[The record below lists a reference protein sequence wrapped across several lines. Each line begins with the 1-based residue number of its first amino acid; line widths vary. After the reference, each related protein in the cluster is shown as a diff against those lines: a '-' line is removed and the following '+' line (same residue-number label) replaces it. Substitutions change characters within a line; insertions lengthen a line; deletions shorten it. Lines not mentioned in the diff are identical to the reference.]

1 MSQYS
6 DAEAGRAGGCYSVC
20 GPSPLR
26 VSVICLL
33 VISFW
38 ALLVLILHLDKKVA
52 SVQESLA
59 TTEQLLVTM
68 EDSVTLFR
76 QTCVRCLFQIGTIGL
91 SKYSDFVAQRRHLM
105 PIIFRFLAA
114 KAARNKS

>member
-26 VSVICLL
+26 VSVLCLL

-52 SVQESLA
+52 SVQDSLA
-59 TTEQLLVTM
+59 STEQLLLNM
-68 EDSVTLFR
+68 EDSATLFR
-76 QTCVRCLFQIGTIGL
+76 QTCGRCLMMCEYFKITTILKGQN
-91 SKYSDFVAQRRHLM
+91 YCCGA
-105 PIIFRFLAA
+105 LAM
-114 KAARNKS
+114 

>member
-26 VSVICLL
+26 VSVLCLL

-52 SVQESLA
+52 SVQDSLA
-59 TTEQLLVTM
+59 STEQLLLNM
-68 EDSVTLFR
+68 EDSATLFR
-76 QTCVRCLFQIGTIGL
+76 QTCGRCLTDLCANVSNSTVISTTDLNIHI
-91 SKYSDFVAQRRHLM
+91 SH
-105 PIIFRFLAA
+105 IA
-114 KAARNKS
+114 KNSWIL